1 MPLDPSV
8 NSQSMP
14 TWTLVLQEA
23 YGRWKGGPNSSDL
36 QKAASS
42 LEKWGKV
49 HAQQWERG

>member
-1 MPLDPSV
+1 MLLDPSV

-14 TWTLVLQEA
+14 TQTLVLQEA
-23 YGRWKGGPNSSDL
+23 CGRWKGGPKSSDL

-49 HAQQWERG
+49 HVQQRE